1 MSFLFVYS
9 SVFFHLFGGFIL
21 HEKTKKIKRK
31 LKKGLNKPCGF
42 YKCLMQRMVCYT
54 AVHCKYQ
61 FVKDWHLIKTTLFLL
76 WYIERSRE

>member
-1 MSFLFVYS
+1 MSFLFS
-9 SVFFHLFGGFIL
+9 FLPSFGGFIL

-31 LKKGLNKPCGF
+31 LKRK
-42 YKCLMQRMVCYT
+42 VCMNLADFTSVLCNIWSVT

>member
-31 LKKGLNKPCGF
+31 LKRK
-42 YKCLMQRMVCYT
+42 VCINLVDFRSVLCNIWSVIQLYT
-54 AVHCKYQ
+54 VSIS
-61 FVKDWHLIKTTLFLL
+61 L
-76 WYIERSRE
+76 